1 MSTPLNPDDFKR
13 FTDQAYSQW
22 EQAMTGWWDQIL
34 DSPDFLGAS
43 GKGLAAMALARKDYE
58 AQVDQQLT
66 RMHLP
71 TRTDLTRLARIAT
84 LLEDRL
90 LQMEDT
96 VLELKDLLQDR
107 QQAMQRMEKEVV
119 QARVEAAEAR
129 IELREHLAALQQRLA
144 TLESANSAAPAARPG
159 ASAGATPS
167 RRGRKPGQE
176 G

>member
-1 MSTPLNPDDFKR
+1 MSTPLNTDDFKR

-43 GKGLAAMALARKDYE
+43 GKGLSAMARARKDYE

-144 TLESANSAAPAARPG
+144 TLESAGNVSPPASPG
-159 ASAGATPS
+159 AAAS